1 MSVSIPSPKSSQLG
15 KTNLIPASELNGK
28 TLGPP
33 KFRRVTRAVAPKV
46 SPMLFAAAITSSL
59 LAPFNS
65 QDTVIIAVSGSKDDE
80 VIASVARRMADIRIF
95 SPLVAMPSNHGLGY
109 APP

>member
-15 KTNLIPASELNGK
+15 KINLIPASELNGK

-33 KFRRVTRAVAPKV
+33 KFRRVTRAVAPKL
-46 SPMLFAAAITSSL
+46 SPILFAVAITSSL

-65 QDTVIIAVSGSKDDE
+65 QDTVIIAVSGAINE
-80 VIASVARRMADIRIF
+80 AAGASVDTSALLLTHYRLHTTAHR
-95 SPLVAMPSNHGLGY
+95 
-109 APP
+109 